1 MSNYDDSNKGA
12 IWGNDKKE
20 TEKHPDFRGQAN
32 VDGTEYWVA
41 AWKRGPND
49 NPKSPALRF
58 SFTPKDD
65 QPKQSAR
72 DQPSAYTDDDID
84 DRIPF

>member
-20 TEKHPDFRGQAN
+20 TDKHPDFRGQAN

-58 SFTPKDD
+58 SFTPKDEQQRQAPQS
-65 QPKQSAR
+65 QPV
-72 DQPSAYTDDDID
+72 PDDFDNSD
-84 DRIPF
+84 IPF